1 MVYITRNFYG
11 IHLLIVISYHK
22 IFHSRHIT
30 PPGRN
35 LSFSEMM
42 SHIGYNRCISIMD
55 ITVTDIYSF
64 ISSLGKLVRDRRFNH
79 FVLPVDEEHVQDYY
93 TIIQN
98 PLSLSDMM
106 SKIDQSQYNKI
117 EEFLDDINLI
127 RSNAVELYN
136 FIAYL
141 NINLKIVLKIRYN
154 PDKDIE
160 GRQIRHA
167 AHALVDM
174 TKALLDIEMDDD
186 FPEKLEAILTLKTLY
201 LHYLSLSIY

>member
-1 MVYITRNFYG
+1 
-11 IHLLIVISYHK
+11 
-22 IFHSRHIT
+22 
-30 PPGRN
+30 
-35 LSFSEMM
+35 
-42 SHIGYNRCISIMD
+42 MD

-141 NINLKIVLKIRYN
+141 NINLNCIKN
-154 PDKDIE
+154 
-160 GRQIRHA
+160 
-167 AHALVDM
+167 
-174 TKALLDIEMDDD
+174 
-186 FPEKLEAILTLKTLY
+186 
-201 LHYLSLSIY
+201 

>member
-1 MVYITRNFYG
+1 M
-11 IHLLIVISYHK
+11 
-22 IFHSRHIT
+22 
-30 PPGRN
+30 
-35 LSFSEMM
+35 
-42 SHIGYNRCISIMD
+42 
-55 ITVTDIYSF
+55 
-64 ISSLGKLVRDRRFNH
+64 VRDRRFNH

-201 LHYLSLSIY
+201 LHNLSLSIY